1 MNMNLFDG
9 VYVYC
14 ETRGPGL
21 LGGIARNID
30 DGAIFVKGSAV
41 ASSGSAG
48 NVLYFFRRQ
57 LAGASASQY
66 PVRHDLFQHVLLLF
80 IENDFL

>member
-1 MNMNLFDG
+1 MVFIASFNL
-9 VYVYC
+9 
-14 ETRGPGL
+14 RPGWL
-21 LGGIARNID
+21 AGIAEDID
-30 DGAIFVKGSAV
+30 DGAIFVKRGAM

-48 NVLYFFRRQ
+48 NVLYFFERQ
-57 LAGASASQY
+57 LASASASQY